1 MGLGASRSSVEDALH
16 ELDQM
21 VAKSTLEKKQK
32 HEAVIVY
39 KLLKQNY
46 LDTLRRYEEVIVPFK
61 GKTEEERAVSLSHPD
76 IVLQMKITEHLAE
89 ESQKNLFK
97 FHAAYKTKYK
107 DNIVEA
113 F

>member
-1 MGLGASRSSVEDALH
+1 MGLGASRSSVEDALQ

-46 LDTLRRYEEVIVPFK
+46 LDALRRYEEVTVPFN
-61 GKTEEERAVSLSHPD
+61 GKTEEERAVSLSQPD
-76 IVLQMKITEHLAE
+76 VVLRMKITGHLVE
-89 ESQKNLFK
+89 ESQKSLFK
-97 FHAAYKTKYK
+97 FKAAYKTKYN
-107 DNIVEA
+107 DNLEA